1 MTELYREIAIPLYVQ
16 IAEDIKEQIHREEL
30 KVDSKIPTE
39 LELSSLYR
47 VSRITIRKA
56 LQQLVDE
63 EILVRKQRLGTFV
76 SGKKMYRNLNTFAG
90 FSRRVE
96 AEGKHAGTK
105 LLSAE
110 LVKPT
115 ETEATRLQIASEE
128 LAIRIRRLRYCN
140 EIPVIIENNLFP
152 KKYAFLLSYDLTG
165 SIYEILAQNSI
176 ELNSVERTIGLCY
189 ATREEAMHLGL
200 KEHDAL
206 ILSKEIVYDINGEVS
221 YLGKEVI
228 NSDRYEFK
236 IRTNNRE

>member
-1 MTELYREIAIPLYVQ
+1 MTELNREIVTPLYVQ
-16 IAEDIKEQIHREEL
+16 IADDLKDRIHREEL
-30 KVDSKIPTE
+30 KVDSRIATE
-39 LELSSLYR
+39 LELSAKYE

-63 EILVRKQRLGTFV
+63 EFLVRKQRLGTFV

-90 FSRRVE
+90 FSHRVE
-96 AEGKHAGTK
+96 SEGSHAGTK

-115 ETEATRLQIASEE
+115 ETEAKRLQITPEE
-128 LAIRIRRLRYCN
+128 RAIRIRRLRYCN
-140 EIPVIIENNLFP
+140 DIPVIIENNLFP

-165 SIYEILAQNSI
+165 SIYEILAQNKI
-176 ELNSVERTIGLCY
+176 ELNSVVRTIGLCY
-189 ATREEAMHLGL
+189 ATREEAIHLGL

-206 ILSKEIVYDINGEVS
+206 ILSKEIVYGINGEVA

-236 IRTNNRE
+236 IQTNNRE

>member
-1 MTELYREIAIPLYVQ
+1 MTELNREIAIPLYVQ

-30 KVDSKIPTE
+30 KVDSKIATE

-56 LQQLVDE
+56 LQQLVDD